1 MEVFTCRKLPITFL
15 RAQLDSDVV
24 EHLQIMP
31 IMSLSEADMSSS
43 SQSVSLGFV
52 RASDNPRNYGHIYF
66 EGYAH
71 AHYATGAAPAH
82 SMNPRTG
89 TNYEKPAAP
98 PTLLA
103 FFEAMRRVNAKLL
116 TDTARRLDGVAGWA
130 AALLAHLVRSGR
142 AWADLALQTHYGADE
157 PGIWHSDSAN
167 SLLHMAVSV
176 RGVRSLLSM
185 DDDGHTRSCP
195 RSALLPPGSVYL
207 TSPALFPHAVEY
219 ANAPSHDERILAV
232 QARFLTSRD
241 EIEVLEEARRGAP
254 EEWRAVAEAI
264 SEALAAA
271 DGLKLPSMADVE
283 EALAGLAAPSA
294 GSN

>member
-1 MEVFTCRKLPITFL
+1 M
-15 RAQLDSDVV
+15 
-24 EHLQIMP
+24 
-31 IMSLSEADMSSS
+31 
-43 SQSVSLGFV
+43 
-52 RASDNPRNYGHIYF
+52 
-66 EGYAH
+66 
-71 AHYATGAAPAH
+71 
-82 SMNPRTG
+82 
-89 TNYEKPAAP
+89 
-98 PTLLA
+98 
-103 FFEAMRRVNAKLL
+103 
-116 TDTARRLDGVAGWA
+116 
-130 AALLAHLVRSGR
+130 
-142 AWADLALQTHYGADE
+142 QTHYGADE
-157 PGIWHSDSAN
+157 PGVWHSDSAN

-185 DDDGHTRSCP
+185 DDDGHTRSC
-195 RSALLPPGSVYL
+195 LLPPGSVYL

-271 DGLKLPSMADVE
+271 GGLKLPSMADVE